1 MPEKEK
7 PTLIERLAQL
17 ILREALGGITK
28 PAERFAKRMA
38 RSVGLI
44 LAGIVISLI
53 GVAFLA
59 VGVVRWLGALMP
71 SWLAWLIV
79 GIFLILTGVAV
90 TLGTFVSGRS

>member
-28 PAERFAKRMA
+28 PAERFAKRIA

-59 VGVVRWLGALMP
+59 VGVVRWLSALMP

-79 GIFLILTGVAV
+79 GIFLVMMGIAV
-90 TLGTFVSGRS
+90 TLGMFVSGRS

>member
-7 PTLIERLAQL
+7 PTLIERLTQL

-28 PAERFAKRMA
+28 PAERFAKRIA

-59 VGVVRWLGALMP
+59 VGVVRWLSVLMP

-79 GIFLILTGVAV
+79 GIFLVLMGIAV

>member
-28 PAERFAKRMA
+28 PAERFAKRIA

-59 VGVVRWLGALMP
+59 VGVVRWLSALMP

-79 GIFLILTGVAV
+79 GIFLVLMGIAV
-90 TLGTFVSGRS
+90 PLGTFVSGRS

>member
-28 PAERFAKRMA
+28 PAERFAKRIA

-59 VGVVRWLGALMP
+59 IGVVRWLSALMP

-79 GIFLILTGVAV
+79 GIFLVLTGIAV
-90 TLGTFVSGRS
+90 TLGTFASGRS